1 MQEHKVSRYSIK
13 ATAMVAACLLS
24 ACAGKQVVDKAPDAS
39 PCLPGSA
46 QCAIYDFAM
55 ADEIVLRANGE
66 AIRVDC
72 PESLEE
78 ASAEQRQMRCAAL
91 IEVAL
96 SLVATRLPD
105 ALGPIPPE
113 GVRYEPAQ
121 ACKAAPAACAGRMQ
135 ARVPLPWIVTAP
147 GQAPAAASEIR

>member
-1 MQEHKVSRYSIK
+1 MTLANRSRAI
-13 ATAMVAACLLS
+13 VAACLLLG
-24 ACAGKQVVDKAPDAS
+24 ACAGKQVVDQAPDAS

-72 PESLEE
+72 PESFGD
-78 ASAEQRQMRCAAL
+78 ASAEQRQARCAAL

-96 SLVATRLPD
+96 TLVATRLPD
-105 ALGPIPPE
+105 ALGRIAPE
-113 GVRYEPAQ
+113 RVRYEPAQ
-121 ACKAAPAACAGRMQ
+121 ACKDASAGCAERMQ
-135 ARVPLPWIVTAP
+135 ARVPLPWVVTTP
-147 GQAPAAASEIR
+147 GQAPAAATRIR